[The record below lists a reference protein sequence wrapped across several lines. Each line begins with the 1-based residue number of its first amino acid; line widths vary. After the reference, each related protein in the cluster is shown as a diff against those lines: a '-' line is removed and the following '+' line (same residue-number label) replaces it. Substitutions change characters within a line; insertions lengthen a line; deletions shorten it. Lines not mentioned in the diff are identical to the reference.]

1 MQRTLKLLF
10 TAIFPLILLL
20 AGTWIY
26 HHTAVQDAYFTSAG
40 YLYKILYFGILAG
53 FIYWF
58 CQRKY
63 VKKDL
68 GMLIA
73 PCIYLLFVSLPG
85 GILRDLGGVIYE
97 IYLNL
102 FPGYAVAMVLFFT
115 YLYKTIITA
124 IRATK

>member
-1 MQRTLKLLF
+1 MQRTLKLIF
-10 TAIFPLILLL
+10 TAVFPLILLL
-20 AGTWIY
+20 SGTWIF
-26 HHTAVQDAYFTSAG
+26 HHTSGSEAYFTDAG
-40 YLYKILYFGILAG
+40 YLYKILFFGIYAG

-68 GMLIA
+68 GMLIL
-73 PCIYLLFVSLPG
+73 PCVYLLFVSLPSGIITDFG
-85 GILRDLGGVIYE
+85 GILAAIYHA
-97 IYLNL
+97 IY
-102 FPGYAVAMVLFFT
+102 PGYAVAMTLFFV